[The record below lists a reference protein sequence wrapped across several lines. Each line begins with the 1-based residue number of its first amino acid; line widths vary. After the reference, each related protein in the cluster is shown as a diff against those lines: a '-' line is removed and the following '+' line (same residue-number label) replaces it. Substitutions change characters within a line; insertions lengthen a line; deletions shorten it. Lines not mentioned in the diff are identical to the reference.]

1 MHARFKYTKHNQTL
15 MIKVK
20 MISQKQSQIIQFF
33 NKLKLKILHKITQ
46 IIKQKK
52 FKRINNRS
60 KIFNFLMKHKIKKN
74 NTLKCYKIIKIN
86 LYKKN

>member
-33 NKLKLKILHKITQ
+33 NKLKLKILHKIIQ

-74 NTLKCYKIIKIN
+74 NT
-86 LYKKN
+86 